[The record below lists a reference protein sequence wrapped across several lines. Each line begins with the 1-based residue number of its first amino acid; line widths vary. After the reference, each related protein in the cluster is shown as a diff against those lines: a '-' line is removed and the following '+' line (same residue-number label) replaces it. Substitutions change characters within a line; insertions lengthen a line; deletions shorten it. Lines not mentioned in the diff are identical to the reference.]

1 MDQGIKVKGFNRQI
15 ITTQGK
21 AEVMQIVEAD
31 SEEEEEECITSTIT
45 QSQPT
50 KYVENMAILQQN
62 ASIGLMTVTMKHH
75 RT

>member
-1 MDQGIKVKGFNRQI
+1 MDQGIKVKGFNRQT

-45 QSQPT
+45 QSQPV
-50 KYVENMAILQQN
+50 KYVANMAILQQN
-62 ASIGLMTVTMKHH
+62 ASTDPMTATMEHH
-75 RT
+75 QT

>member
-45 QSQPT
+45 QSQPV
-50 KYVENMAILQQN
+50 KYVANMAIPRQN
-62 ASIGLMTVTMKHH
+62 ASTDPMTAIMEHH
-75 RT
+75 QA